1 MCLNSWRNIE
11 KRIDELIKINE
22 EIANTKNLRISQEF
36 LTAYI
41 KNNQLI
47 AELVK
52 QLKLAKENKGE

>member
-1 MCLNSWRNIE
+1 MCSNSWRNIE

-22 EIANTKNLRISQEF
+22 EIYNTKNLRISQEF

>member
-1 MCLNSWRNIE
+1 MSLSSWRSIE

-22 EIANTKNLRISQEF
+22 EIYNTKNLRISQEF